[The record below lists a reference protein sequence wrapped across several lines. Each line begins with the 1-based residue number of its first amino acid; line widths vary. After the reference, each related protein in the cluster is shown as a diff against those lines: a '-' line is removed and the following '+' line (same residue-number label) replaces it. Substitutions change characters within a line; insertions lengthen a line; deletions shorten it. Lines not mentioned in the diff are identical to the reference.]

1 MAENFPYFKFIAT
14 EWLTGNIVYEDMKLQ
29 GLFINICALYWQRN
43 GTLFLDDLYKRY
55 PKHRKDIDELC
66 QNYLNINDGQIS
78 IQFLDEQLLEANH
91 ISAIRKQAGAKGG
104 QKSAIAKQVQANA
117 KQNQAKK
124 NKRKEEINKSK
135 EEKNI
140 AFTAPTRQDVIDFFK
155 EKGYGG
161 ADRAFDY
168 YAASNWMDSRGNMV
182 KNWKQKM
189 IAVWFKDENK
199 ITTLATS
206 TTDDHY
212 ANSRNI
218 LKTAQ

>member
-55 PKHRKDIDELC
+55 PKYRKDIDELC
-66 QNYLNINDGQIS
+66 QNYLDIIDGQIS

-104 QKSAIAKQVQANA
+104 QKSAIAKQVQANG

-124 NKRKEEINKSK
+124 NKRKEELNKRK
-135 EEKNI
+135 EESIYPTIDELTDYFKQNGYDEEI
-140 AFTAPTRQDVIDFFK
+140 AKKAFMYYDTAGWKD
-155 EKGYGG
+155 G
-161 ADRAFDY
+161 
-168 YAASNWMDSRGNMV
+168 RGKQI

-189 IAVWFKDENK
+189 ISVWFKDENK
-199 ITTLATS
+199 
-206 TTDDHY
+206 
-212 ANSRNI
+212 
-218 LKTAQ
+218 LKTEDNGSDKYAGSRRVELRPA